1 MSEFGILSL
10 FTNQKVIWRPFIK
23 DSRDKYGRPAYDP
36 PIEIKCRIAVGRE
49 AVRDIAAPGVHA
61 DCAVMTRSRLN
72 VDDLVEYGGI
82 IYKIKSYSEVP
93 WLGGQY
99 IGRFA
104 LGDRY
109 APPMGV

>member
-1 MSEFGILSL
+1 MSAFGILSR

-23 DSRDKYGRPAYDP
+23 DTRDKYGRPAYDSP
-36 PIEIKCRIAVGRE
+36 ATIKCRIVVGRE
-49 AVRDIAAPGVHA
+49 AIRDIPAPGIHA
-61 DCAVMTRSRLN
+61 DCAVMTRSKLN

-82 IYKIKSYSEVP
+82 TYKIKSFSEVP

-109 APPMGV
+109 TPPTEV